1 MGDKD
6 IQKRQKGS
14 KMKILLIKPKWFI
27 RNGLY
32 RFVND
37 IKFTPLH
44 LGIIAALSPGHDVKI
59 VDADWEPIPYDEDF
73 DLVGITV
80 TTFTSQNA
88 YAISEKF
95 RKKGTKVVLGGVHA
109 CLLPDECLKNAD
121 SIVIGEAEY
130 TWPEVLKDAQKGE
143 LKKTYR
149 NEKIVD
155 MNDVPF
161 PRRDLLNES
170 SWISCVQITRGCP
183 NTCRYCYLPNVP
195 WRDFRKRSIDKVYE
209 ELKSIKQKVIFFV
222 DDNLFADIDYAMEL
236 FDRIAPLKKL
246 FSIQAPTTITENKL
260 LLSKLQKA
268 GCFNVQMGFQTVN
281 PQSLEWASIKQNRV
295 DKYKGIV
302 TELHKY
308 GILVTAF
315 LMFGFDT
322 DDKSIFQAAVDMVKD
337 VDMDDAH
344 LYILTPYPGTEMYDQ
359 FKSEGRLL
367 EGHDRTHF
375 GWANA
380 VFEPKLMTAEELE
393 SGVKEAYEQLHAHF
407 TKQLPRKIFMRI
419 PWLIKNPSL
428 LLTLIKGTLGKKN
441 VVRELD

>member
-1 MGDKD
+1 
-6 IQKRQKGS
+6 
-14 KMKILLIKPKWFI
+14 MKILLIKPKWFI

-44 LGIIAALSPGHDVKI
+44 LGIIAALSDGHEVKI
-59 VDADWEPIPYDEDF
+59 VDADWEGLPYEEDF

-80 TTFTSQNA
+80 TTFTSEQA
-88 YAISEKF
+88 FDISAKF
-95 RKKGTKVVLGGVHA
+95 RSKGSKVVLGGVHP
-109 CLLPDECLKNAD
+109 CLMPDECLEHAD

-130 TWPEVLKDAQKGE
+130 TWPEVLKDAENGV
-143 LKKTYR
+143 LKKIYR
-149 NEKIVD
+149 NDKLVD
-155 MNDVPF
+155 MKDVPF
-161 PRRDLLNES
+161 PRRDLLLES
-170 SWISCVQITRGCP
+170 SWIACVQITRGCP

-195 WRDFRKRSIDKVYE
+195 WRTFRKRNIGDVYN
-209 ELKSIKQKVIFFV
+209 ELKNIKQKVIFFV
-222 DDNLFADIDYAMEL
+222 DDNLFADVDYAIEL

-246 FSIQAPTTITENKL
+246 FSVQAPTTITENKL
-260 LLSKLQKA
+260 LLSKLKKA

-295 DKYKGIV
+295 DKYKDIV
-302 TELHKY
+302 AELHKY
-308 GILVTAF
+308 NILVTAF

-322 DDKSIFQAAVDMVKD
+322 DDKNIFQAAVDMVKD

-344 LYILTPYPGTEMYDQ
+344 LYILTPYPGTEMYEQ
-359 FKSEGRLL
+359 FKKEGRLL

-380 VFEPKLMTAEELE
+380 VFKPKLMSPEELE
-393 SGVKEAYEQLHAHF
+393 KGVKDAYEQLHAHF

-419 PWLIKNPSL
+419 PWLIKNPAL
-428 LLTLIKGTLGKKN
+428 LLTLIKGTLGRKN
-441 VVRELD
+441 VARELEGT